1 MPVWGFPM
9 RQTSRT
15 WQLRHDCRRFGRLS
29 GYEYTMELSLV
40 IMAAGLGSRFG
51 GTKQLVEVGPNGEA
65 FLDFAI
71 QDGRAA
77 GCTSVVLIIRR
88 SIEDDVRAHL
98 ERQYGSLD
106 GFVLVRQDDLGPQ
119 RDKPWGTA
127 HAVLSAADAVD
138 GKFIVVNAD
147 DYYGPS
153 SFELAADALTSGS
166 DTTAALVAFEL
177 AKTLPRTGAVS
188 RGICEVEEGALQ
200 SISETHGI
208 SRADDG
214 VIRSEDPVGEHAETT
229 PVSMNMFGFPND
241 LFGHL
246 ADGWE
251 SFYAAHG
258 DEPKTEYLLP
268 DVVDRLRE
276 SGELTVV
283 VPQSTEEWIGVT
295 NPDDLEPA
303 RAKLSHR

>member
-1 MPVWGFPM
+1 M
-9 RQTSRT
+9 
-15 WQLRHDCRRFGRLS
+15 
-29 GYEYTMELSLV
+29 

-71 QDGRAA
+71 LDGRAA
-77 GCTSVVLIIRR
+77 GCTQVVLIIR
-88 SIEDDVRAHL
+88 SDIEDDVRGHL
-98 ERQYGSLD
+98 ERRYESLD
-106 GFVLVRQDDLGPQ
+106 GFTLVRQDDLGPI
-119 RDKPWGTA
+119 RDKPWGTG
-127 HAVLSAADAVD
+127 HAVLSARDAVK

-153 SFELAADALTSGS
+153 SFQLAVDLLTAE
-166 DTTAALVAFEL
+166 DDNTAGLVAFEL

-188 RGICEVEEGALQ
+188 RGVCEVAGQELV

-208 SRADDG
+208 ARDDDG
-214 VIRSEDPVGEHAETT
+214 TIRSEDPEGEHGDDTL
-229 PVSMNMFGFPND
+229 VSMNMFGFPNSFMD
-241 LFGHL
+241 AL

-251 SFYAAHG
+251 TFFNAHG

-268 DVVDRLRE
+268 DVVDDMRE
-276 SGELTVV
+276 SGKLTVL
-283 VPQSTEEWIGVT
+283 VPRSTESWIGVT

-303 RAKLSHR
+303 RATLAQR